1 MNNDYKEHATADPN
15 LNSTYMVTGTNISII
30 SARVSYVYN
39 LLGPA
44 ITLDTAC
51 SSSLVAVNLG
61 SQALKLGKI
70 LLYVLRY
77 YISGLYFAKYLPFK
91 YEDLIYKLL
100 CPIM

>member
-1 MNNDYKEHATADPN
+1 MSYVFSYLYLFTLPLHFSGVMNNDYKEHVTEDTN

-44 ITLDTAC
+44 LTVDTAC

-61 SQALKLGKI
+61 SQALKLGK
-70 LLYVLRY
+70 
-77 YISGLYFAKYLPFK
+77 
-91 YEDLIYKLL
+91 
-100 CPIM
+100 